1 MSATGEDMSA
11 TGGDVGA
18 TGGDVSATEEAAGR
32 RRPGR
37 RRGSADTRG
46 QIIAAARKIFAEKG
60 FDKATIRG
68 IAREAEVD
76 PALVH
81 HYFDTKDGIF
91 VAAMQL
97 PVDPAKVIPLILQG
111 PRAEIGERLV
121 RFLLTMTAD
130 PAAREPIIAL
140 MRSAMTN
147 EQVVVMIREFLTM
160 AVFNRVVEGL
170 GISPVRMEVAFA
182 QMFGVVLMRY
192 VLRLEPLASAEVE
205 ELVGILAPTIQRYL
219 GDD

>member
-1 MSATGEDMSA
+1 MST
-11 TGGDVGA
+11 TGGVG
-18 TGGDVSATEEAAGR
+18 TEGGPMGAVHEEDPEGAAPGG

-46 QIIAAARKIFAEKG
+46 QIVAAARKIFAEKG

-68 IAREAEVD
+68 IAREAAVD

-81 HYFDTKDGIF
+81 HYFDTKEGIF
-91 VAAMQL
+91 VEAMRL
-97 PVDPAKVIPLILQG
+97 PVDPGTVLPLILAG
-111 PRAEIGERLV
+111 PRDEIGERLV

-130 PAAREPIIAL
+130 PDAREPILAL

-147 EQVVVMIREFLTM
+147 DQVVVMIREFVTM

-170 GISPVRMEVAFA
+170 GISPVRMEVAFS

-192 VLRLEPLASAEVE
+192 VLRLEPLASAEID
-205 ELVGILAPTIQRYL
+205 ELVEILAPTIQRYL
-219 GDD
+219 GGD